1 MALQIES
8 KVENEYHTSDGQI
21 FNRKYLAELH
31 EAELS
36 KVNVKTVGIE
46 ITRFQAEV
54 PKWLSKLNDDE
65 YLNRNKRSFARVFDT
80 AEQAALWEEAMEQ
93 SRLQLEH
100 LEGTGSFALP
110 EAYTSGAKQWGY
122 WTATCALPALYLF
135 LTEIH
140 FANLKI
146 SRNI

>member
-1 MALQIES
+1 MALQIEPNIE
-8 KVENEYHTSDGQI
+8 KEYHTSDGQI
-21 FNRKYLAELH
+21 FSWEFSAERH

-36 KVNVKTVGIE
+36 KVNIKIVEKQIAQ
-46 ITRFQAEV
+46 FQAEV
-54 PKWLSKLNDDE
+54 PEWLSELNSKWAGTYDAH
-65 YLNRNKRSFARVFDT
+65 SFDRVFNT

-93 SRLQLEH
+93 SRLQLQH
-100 LEGTGSFALP
+100 LEGTGSFTHP
-110 EAYTSGAKQWGY
+110 KAYTRGARQWGC
-122 WTATCALPALYLF
+122 WEATCQLPALYLF

>member
-21 FNRKYLAELH
+21 FSREYLAESH

-36 KVNVKTVGIE
+36 KVNVKTVSKE
-46 ITRFQAEV
+46 ITQFQAEV
-54 PKWLSKLNDDE
+54 PEWLSELNSKWARTYDA
-65 YLNRNKRSFARVFDT
+65 RSFDRVFNT

-93 SRLQLEH
+93 SRLQLQH
-100 LEGTGSFALP
+100 LEGTGSFTRP
-110 EAYTSGAKQWGY
+110 KAYTRGARQWGC
-122 WTATCALPALYLF
+122 WEATCELPALYLF